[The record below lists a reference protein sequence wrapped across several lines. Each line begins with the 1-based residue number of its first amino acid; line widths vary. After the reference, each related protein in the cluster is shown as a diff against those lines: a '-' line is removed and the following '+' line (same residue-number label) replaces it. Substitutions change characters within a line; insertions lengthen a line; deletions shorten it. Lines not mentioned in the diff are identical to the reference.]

1 MDSSSVQMATQQLAS
16 ATLPIPHSP
25 VSQSL
30 SMWSLFWDADPI
42 VKLVMFGLVCAS
54 VWSWTIIFQKVY
66 KLQRLNAA
74 ADQFEESFWSGGALD
89 DLYERIHSKVLDPL
103 SAVFCSA
110 MREWRRSASKV
121 NRSTDRG
128 TLEQRIDRVMQLTVN
143 REMEHLERYM
153 GFLASLG
160 SNGVIVGLFGTVLG
174 IMNTFQPMITQQSA
188 SLATVAPDIAEAL
201 FATAIGLVAAI
212 PASIAYNKI
221 SSDLNR
227 YANRLDAFATEFSAI
242 VSRQL
247 EEQA

>member
-1 MDSSSVQMATQQLAS
+1 MDSSSVQMAAQQLAS
-16 ATLPIPHSP
+16 AGNLPHAPISH
-25 VSQSL
+25 SL

-42 VKLVMFGLVCAS
+42 VKLVMLGLIFAS
-54 VWSWTIIFQKVY
+54 IWSWTIIFQKVY
-66 KLQRLNAA
+66 KLQRLSAA
-74 ADQFEESFWSGGALD
+74 ADQFEEAFWSGGALD
-89 DLYERIHSKVLDPL
+89 DLYERIHAKVLDPL

-110 MREWRRSASKV
+110 MREWRRSASKGIA
-121 NRSTDRG
+121 RSSDRG

-143 REMEHLERYM
+143 REMEQLERYM

>member
-1 MDSSSVQMATQQLAS
+1 MDSSSVQMATDALAKT
-16 ATLPIPHSP
+16 APLVAPHTAH
-25 VSQSL
+25 QGL

-42 VKLVMFGLVCAS
+42 VKLVMMGLIIAS
-54 VWSWTIIFQKVY
+54 IWSWTIILQKLY

-74 ADQFEESFWSGGALD
+74 ADHFEETFWSGGALD
-89 DLYERIHSKVLDPL
+89 DLYERIHNKVLDPL

-110 MREWRRSASKV
+110 MREWRRSAAKSV
-121 NRSTDRG
+121 SRTADRG

-174 IMNTFQPMITQQSA
+174 IMNTFQPMVTQQS
-188 SLATVAPDIAEAL
+188 
-201 FATAIGLVAAI
+201 ATAIGLVAAI

-227 YANRLDAFATEFSAI
+227 YANRLDAFATEFNAI